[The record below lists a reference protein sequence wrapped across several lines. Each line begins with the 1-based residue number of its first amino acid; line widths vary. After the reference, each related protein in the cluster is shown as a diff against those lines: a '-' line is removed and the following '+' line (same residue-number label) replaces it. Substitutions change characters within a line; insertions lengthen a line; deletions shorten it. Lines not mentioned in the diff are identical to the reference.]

1 MSQTFGKIIRQARI
15 DKGYSQ
21 RELAKLI
28 DVDYTYLSKLEND
41 HAAYPPS
48 QEVIR
53 LLARHLDLTEREEEL
68 MYLSGRITADDE
80 KIFSELLK
88 TYEKQ
93 VPALLRRMQENPDF
107 AKKLLRDATQADQ
120 REELS

>member
-1 MSQTFGKIIRQARI
+1 MSQTFGKIIRQARR

-28 DVDYTYLSKLEND
+28 NVDYTYLSKLEND

-48 QEVIR
+48 QAVIR
-53 LLARHLDLTEREEEL
+53 LMMCHLDLTEREEEL
-68 MYLSGRITADDE
+68 MYLSGRITTDDE
-80 KIFSELLK
+80 KIFGELLK
-88 TYEKQ
+88 TYKNQ

-107 AKKLLRDATQADQ
+107 AKKLLGDATQSEQ
-120 REELS
+120 REDLS

>member
-1 MSQTFGKIIRQARI
+1 MSQTFGKILRQARR

-53 LLARHLDLTEREEEL
+53 LLAYHLDLTEREEEL
-68 MYLSGRITADDE
+68 MYLSGRITTDDE
-80 KIFSELLK
+80 RIFGELLK
-88 TYEKQ
+88 TYKKQ

-107 AKKLLRDATQADQ
+107 AKKLLRDATQVDQ
-120 REELS
+120 REDLN